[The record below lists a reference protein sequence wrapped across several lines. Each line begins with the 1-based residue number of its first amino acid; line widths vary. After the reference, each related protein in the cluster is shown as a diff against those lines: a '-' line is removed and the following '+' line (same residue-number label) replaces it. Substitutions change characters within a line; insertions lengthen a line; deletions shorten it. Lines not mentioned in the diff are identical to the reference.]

1 MNYANP
7 SHTYYK
13 YRLKNYEEGWTE
25 TRAASLGRAVYTGLR
40 PGTYEFEV
48 YAANGDKV
56 WSKEPARLSIVVH
69 PPFWETYYAMAVYV
83 LVAIGMVYWLSRM
96 YVRREKEKM
105 MEERRENARK
115 QQEHLEE
122 MKLRFFTNVSHEF
135 RTPLTLILTPLGT
148 LIKQQGDVDLKQR
161 LTVIY
166 RNAEKLLQLVNQLLD
181 FRKLEMRGRDCRSA
195 WGYGRVRPGCGRGFP
210 RTCERKRYH
219 VDF

>member
-1 MNYANP
+1 
-7 SHTYYK
+7 
-13 YRLKNYEEGWTE
+13 
-25 TRAASLGRAVYTGLR
+25 
-40 PGTYEFEV
+40 
-48 YAANGDKV
+48 
-56 WSKEPARLSIVVH
+56 
-69 PPFWETYYAMAVYV
+69 MAVYV

-161 LTVIY
+161 LVG
-166 RNAEKLLQLVNQLLD
+166 QH
-181 FRKLEMRGRDCRSA
+181 G
-195 WGYGRVRPGCGRGFP
+195 GYGRVRPGCGRGFP